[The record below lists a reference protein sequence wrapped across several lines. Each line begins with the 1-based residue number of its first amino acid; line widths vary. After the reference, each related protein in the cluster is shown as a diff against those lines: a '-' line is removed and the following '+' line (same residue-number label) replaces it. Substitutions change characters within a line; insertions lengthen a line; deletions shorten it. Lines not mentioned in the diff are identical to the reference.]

1 MISLRSQLLAG
12 FSILAAVSH
21 ASAADTYFNRI
32 ATMPVYKT
40 LAEGVDPAAQTS
52 AEIITA
58 TKDGQTLVFSDSPGE
73 AVVFVDIANPSEP
86 KPVGRIAM
94 GGEPTSVTAAQK
106 FILAGVNTSPNY
118 TEPSGHL
125 AVISLADKSITA
137 TCDVKGQP
145 DSVAISPDGKFLAV
159 AVENERDQELNEGK
173 IPQMPAGHVAIFDLD
188 ADGKPTNCDAARIV
202 DVTGLAEVAP
212 EDPEPE
218 FVSINTA
225 NVAALTLQEN
235 NHLALIDLASGKVT
249 AHFSAGTA
257 SAEAIPV
264 AKGASSDASGNTE
277 NVKRE
282 PDAVA
287 WLDNDRF
294 ITANEGD
301 YEGGSRGFT
310 IWNTKGEV
318 LYDSGN
324 KLEHIAMMSGHY
336 PAKRA
341 SKKGTEPE
349 GVTVGEFGG
358 QKFIFVNSERA
369 NMVSVFKDTGGEPQ
383 PLQMLP
389 THVAPEGVLAI
400 PARNLFV
407 VANEADSA
415 EDGLRS
421 QVGIY
426 EFGADKPAYPVLT
439 SAFDP
444 ETGAPIGWG
453 ALSGLAADKTDP
465 NKLYAVSDSFYD
477 KARIYTINLSMS
489 PVEIASYVN
498 ITGGSPK
505 KFDMEGI
512 SLAKDGGFW
521 LVSEGNPEKE
531 GVPHLLVKT
540 DANGKVT
547 EEISLPEALVAQ
559 SKRFGFEG
567 VAEFERGGKTLV
579 VTAIQREWGDDAKGL
594 VKLGIYN
601 PADKSWG
608 FVHYPLDKPKSA
620 AGGWMGLSEITHLD
634 GERFAVLERDNQ
646 GGEFAAIKQITVID
660 LAGIEPAALGS
671 TLPVVEKT
679 VKVDLLPV
687 LASTKGWL
695 LDKPEGFTVTAD
707 GWMILVTDND
717 GVDDAPGETEIFTL
731 GSADKLN

>member
-21 ASAADTYFNRI
+21 ASAAETYFTRI

-40 LAEGVDPAAQTS
+40 LAAGTDAATETS

-73 AVVFVDIANPSEP
+73 AVVFVDIANPAEP
-86 KPVGRIAM
+86 KPAGRIAM
-94 GGEPTSVTAAQK
+94 GGEPTSVIAAQK

-125 AVISLADKSITA
+125 AVISLADKSIAA

-159 AVENERDQELNEGK
+159 AVENERDEELNEGK
-173 IPQMPAGHVAIFDLD
+173 LPQMPAGHVAIFDLD
-188 ADGKPTNCDAARIV
+188 ADGKPVNCDAARIV
-202 DVTGLAEVAP
+202 DVTGIAETAP

-218 FVSINTA
+218 FVSINGA
-225 NVAALTLQEN
+225 NVAVLTLQEN

-249 AHFSAGTA
+249 AHFPAGA
-257 SAEAIPV
+257 SSAEAIPV
-264 AKGASSDASGNTE
+264 AKDRSSDASGGIE

-287 WLDNDRF
+287 WLDKDRF
-294 ITANEGD
+294 VTANEGD

-324 KLEHIAMMSGHY
+324 KLEHIAMMTGHY

-358 QKFIFVNSERA
+358 QKLIFVNSERA

-383 PLQMLP
+383 LLQMLP

-421 QVGIY
+421 QVSIY

-439 SAFDP
+439 SAIDP

-505 KFDMEGI
+505 KFDIEGI

-521 LVSEGNPEKE
+521 LVSEGNPDKE
-531 GVPHLLVKT
+531 GVPHLLVKA
-540 DANGKVT
+540 DADGKVT

-559 SKRFGFEG
+559 SKRFSFEG

-608 FVHYPLDKPKSA
+608 FVHYPLDKPKSS
-620 AGGWMGLSEITHLD
+620 AGGWMGLSEITHLG

-646 GGEFAAIKQITVID
+646 GGEFAAIKQVTVID
-660 LAGIEPAALGS
+660 LAGIEPVALGG

-679 VKVDLLPV
+679 VKLDLIPA

-707 GWMILVTDND
+707 GRMILVTDND
-717 GVDDAPGETEIFTL
+717 GVDDAPGETQIFNL

>member
-12 FSILAAVSH
+12 FSVLAAVSH
-21 ASAADTYFNRI
+21 ASAADTYFTRI

-40 LAEGVDPAAQTS
+40 LAEGVDPATQTS

-73 AVVFVDIANPSEP
+73 AVVFVDIANPAEP
-86 KPVGRIAM
+86 KPAGRIAM

-125 AVISLADKSITA
+125 AVISLADKSIAA

-145 DSVAISPDGKFLAV
+145 DSVGISPDGKFLAV
-159 AVENERDQELNEGK
+159 AIENERDEELNEGK
-173 IPQMPAGHVAIFDLD
+173 LPQMPAGHVAIFDLD
-188 ADGKPTNCDAARIV
+188 ADGMPVNCDAARIV
-202 DVTGLAEVAP
+202 DVTGLAEIAP

-218 FVSINTA
+218 FVSINED
-225 NVAALTLQEN
+225 NVAVLTLQEN
-235 NHLALIDLASGKVT
+235 NHLALIDLASGTVT

-257 SAEAIPV
+257 SAEAVPV

-287 WLDNDRF
+287 WLDKDRF
-294 ITANEGD
+294 VTANEGD

-310 IWNTKGEV
+310 IWNTRGDV

-324 KLEHIAMMSGHY
+324 KLEHIAMMTGHY

-358 QKFIFVNSERA
+358 QKLIFVNSERA

-383 PLQMLP
+383 LLQMLP
-389 THVAPEGVLAI
+389 THVAPEGVLVI
-400 PARNLFV
+400 PSRNLFV

-439 SAFDP
+439 SAIDP
-444 ETGAPIGWG
+444 ETRAPIGWG

-477 KARIYTINLSMS
+477 KARIYTLDLSMS
-489 PVEIASYVN
+489 PVEITSYVN

-531 GVPHLLVKT
+531 GVPHLLVKA
-540 DANGKVT
+540 DADGKVT

-608 FVHYPLDKPKSA
+608 FVHYPLDKPKSS
-620 AGGWMGLSEITHLD
+620 AGGWMGLSEITHLG

-660 LAGIEPAALGS
+660 LAGIEPVALGG

-679 VKVDLLPV
+679 VKLDLIPS
-687 LASTKGWL
+687 LASSKGWL

-707 GWMILVTDND
+707 GRMILVTDND
-717 GVDDAPGETEIFTL
+717 GVDDAPGETQIFTL
-731 GSADKLN
+731 GSVDKLN

>member
-12 FSILAAVSH
+12 FSVLAAVSH
-21 ASAADTYFNRI
+21 ASAADTYFTRI

-40 LAEGVDPAAQTS
+40 LAEGVDPATQTS

-73 AVVFVDIANPSEP
+73 AVVFVDIANPAEP
-86 KPVGRIAM
+86 KPAGRIAM

-125 AVISLADKSITA
+125 AVISLADKSIAA

-145 DSVAISPDGKFLAV
+145 DSVGISPDGKFLAV
-159 AVENERDQELNEGK
+159 AIENERDEELNEGK
-173 IPQMPAGHVAIFDLD
+173 LPQMPAGHVAIFDLD
-188 ADGKPTNCDAARIV
+188 ADGMPVNCDAARIV
-202 DVTGLAEVAP
+202 DVTGLAEIAP

-218 FVSINTA
+218 FVSINED
-225 NVAALTLQEN
+225 NVAVLTLQEN

-257 SAEAIPV
+257 SAEAVPV

-287 WLDNDRF
+287 WLGNDRF

-324 KLEHIAMMSGHY
+324 KLEHIAMMTGHY

-341 SKKGTEPE
+341 SKKGNEPE
-349 GVTVGEFGG
+349 GVAIGEFGG
-358 QKFIFVNSERA
+358 QSLIFVNSERA

-383 PLQMLP
+383 FLQMLP

-400 PARNLFV
+400 PSRNLFV

-439 SAFDP
+439 SAIDP
-444 ETGAPIGWG
+444 ETRAPIGWG

-477 KARIYTINLSMS
+477 KARIYTLNLSKS

-531 GVPHLLVKT
+531 GVPHLLVKA
-540 DANGKVT
+540 DADGKVT

-559 SKRFGFEG
+559 SKRFSFEG

-608 FVHYPLDKPKSA
+608 FVHYPLDKPKSS
-620 AGGWMGLSEITHLD
+620 AGGWMGLSEITHLG

-646 GGEFAAIKQITVID
+646 GGEFAAIKQVTVID
-660 LAGIEPAALGS
+660 LAGIEPVALGG

-679 VKVDLLPV
+679 VKLDLIPA

-695 LDKPEGFTVTAD
+695 LDKPEGFAVTAD
-707 GWMILVTDND
+707 GRMILVTDND
-717 GVDDAPGETEIFTL
+717 GVDDAPGETQIFTL
-731 GSADKLN
+731 GSVDKLN

>member
-12 FSILAAVSH
+12 FSVLAAVSH
-21 ASAADTYFNRI
+21 ASAADTYFTRI

-40 LAEGVDPAAQTS
+40 LAEGVDPATQTS

-73 AVVFVDIANPSEP
+73 AVVFVDIANPAEP
-86 KPVGRIAM
+86 KPAGRIAM

-125 AVISLADKSITA
+125 AVISLADKSIAA

-145 DSVAISPDGKFLAV
+145 DSVGISPDGKFLAV
-159 AVENERDQELNEGK
+159 AIENERDEELNEGK
-173 IPQMPAGHVAIFDLD
+173 LPQMPAGHVAIFDLD
-188 ADGKPTNCDAARIV
+188 ADGMPVNCDAARIV
-202 DVTGLAEVAP
+202 DVTGLAEIAP

-218 FVSINTA
+218 FVSINED
-225 NVAALTLQEN
+225 NVAVLTLQEN

-287 WLDNDRF
+287 WLDKDRF

-310 IWNTKGEV
+310 IWNTKGDV

-324 KLEHIAMMSGHY
+324 KLEHIAMMTGHY

-358 QKFIFVNSERA
+358 QKLIFVNSERA

-383 PLQMLP
+383 LLQMLP
-389 THVAPEGVLAI
+389 THVAPEGVLVI
-400 PARNLFV
+400 PSRNLFV

-439 SAFDP
+439 SAIDP
-444 ETGAPIGWG
+444 ETRAPIGWG

-477 KARIYTINLSMS
+477 KARIYTLDLSMS
-489 PVEIASYVN
+489 PVEITSYVN

-531 GVPHLLVKT
+531 GVPHLLVKA

-608 FVHYPLDKPKSA
+608 FVHYPLDKPKSS
-620 AGGWMGLSEITHLD
+620 AGGWMGLSEITHLG

-660 LAGIEPAALGS
+660 LAGIEPVALGG

-679 VKVDLLPV
+679 VKLDLIPA
-687 LASTKGWL
+687 LASSKGWL

-707 GWMILVTDND
+707 GRMILVTDND
-717 GVDDAPGETEIFTL
+717 GVDDAPGETQIFTL
-731 GSADKLN
+731 GSVDKLN

>member
-12 FSILAAVSH
+12 FSVLAAVSH
-21 ASAADTYFNRI
+21 ASAADSYFTRI

-40 LAEGVDPAAQTS
+40 LAEGVDPATQTS

-58 TKDGQTLVFSDSPGE
+58 AKDGQTLVFSDSPGE

-86 KPVGRIAM
+86 KPAGRIAM

-118 TEPSGHL
+118 KEPSGHL
-125 AVISLADKSITA
+125 AVISLADKSIAA

-145 DSVAISPDGKFLAV
+145 DSVAISPDGKFLAI
-159 AVENERDQELNEGK
+159 AVENERDEELNEGK
-173 IPQMPAGHVAIFDLD
+173 LPQMPAGHVAIFDLD
-188 ADGKPTNCDAARIV
+188 ADGKPVNCDAARIV

-218 FVSINTA
+218 FVSINAA

-235 NHLALIDLASGKVT
+235 NHLALIDLASGKVS

-310 IWNTKGEV
+310 IWNTKGDV

-324 KLEHIAMMSGHY
+324 KLEHIAMMTGHY

-358 QKFIFVNSERA
+358 QKLIFVNSERA

-383 PLQMLP
+383 LLQMLP
-389 THVAPEGVLAI
+389 THVAPEGVLVI
-400 PARNLFV
+400 PSRNLFV

-426 EFGADKPAYPVLT
+426 EFGADKPSYPVLT

-444 ETGAPIGWG
+444 ETRAPIGWG
-453 ALSGLAADKTDP
+453 AISGLAADKTDP

-477 KARIYTINLSMS
+477 KARIYTLNLSMS
-489 PVEIASYVN
+489 PVEITSYVN

-567 VAEFERGGKTLV
+567 VAEFERGGKTMV

-660 LAGIEPAALGS
+660 LAGIEPVALGG
-671 TLPVVEKT
+671 TLPVVKKT
-679 VKVDLLPV
+679 VKLDLLPA

-707 GWMILVTDND
+707 GRMILVTDND

>member
-12 FSILAAVSH
+12 FSVLAAVSH
-21 ASAADTYFNRI
+21 ASAADTYFTRI

-40 LAEGVDPAAQTS
+40 LGEGVDPATQTS

-86 KPVGRIAM
+86 KPAGRIAM

-118 TEPSGHL
+118 TEPAGHL
-125 AVISLADKSITA
+125 AVISLADKSIAA

-159 AVENERDQELNEGK
+159 AVENERDEELNEGK
-173 IPQMPAGHVAIFDLD
+173 LPQMPAGHVAIFDLD
-188 ADGKPTNCDAARIV
+188 ADGQPTNCDAARIV

-218 FVSINTA
+218 FVSINAA
-225 NVAALTLQEN
+225 NMLALTLQEN
-235 NHLALIDLASGKVT
+235 NHLALIDLASGKVS
-249 AHFSAGTA
+249 AHFPAGSS

-264 AKGASSDASGNTE
+264 AKDRSSDASGGIE

-310 IWNTKGEV
+310 IWNTKGDV

-324 KLEHIAMMSGHY
+324 KLEHIAMMTGHY

-341 SKKGTEPE
+341 SKKGNEPE

-358 QKFIFVNSERA
+358 QKLIFVNSERA

-383 PLQMLP
+383 LLQMLP
-389 THVAPEGVLAI
+389 THVAPEGVLVI
-400 PARNLFV
+400 PSRNLFV
-407 VANEADSA
+407 AANEADSA

-421 QVGIY
+421 QVSIY

-444 ETGAPIGWG
+444 ETHAPIGWG

-477 KARIYTINLSMS
+477 KARIYTVNLSMS
-489 PVEIASYVN
+489 PVEITSYVN
-498 ITGGSPK
+498 VTGGSPK
-505 KFDMEGI
+505 KFDLEGI

-531 GVPHLLVKT
+531 GVPHLLVKA

-620 AGGWMGLSEITHLD
+620 AGGWVGLSEITHLG

-660 LAGIEPAALGS
+660 LAGIEPVALGG

-679 VKVDLLPV
+679 VKLDLVPT

-695 LDKPEGFTVTAD
+695 LDKPEGFAVTAD
-707 GWMILVTDND
+707 GRMILVTDND
-717 GVDDAPGETEIFTL
+717 GVDDAPGETQIFTL
-731 GSADKLN
+731 GSVDTLN